1 MKEKLDILNNELDL
15 LFKLL
20 SKYSN
25 EEINFKPSLKKWS
38 IGENMYHLWLTEI
51 TTENYIRKK
60 TSYPKTLIN
69 VSKIARLRLKLLK
82 LIFFIGLKFKAP
94 KIVVDPIPQ
103 NIDLKELKNK
113 WLKSRDSF
121 EMLINNLDT
130 EILKKGV
137 LRHPLAGRIDMDMTL
152 NFLLSHFRHH
162 MKIIHK
168 LEKKLTYEMGRMVRK
183 K

>member
-1 MKEKLDILNNELDL
+1 MREKLESLNKELNL
-15 LFKLL
+15 IFKKL

-51 TTENYIRKK
+51 ATENYIKKK
-60 TSYPKTLIN
+60 TSYPLALIN
-69 VSKIARLRLKLLK
+69 VSKIAKLRLKLLK
-82 LIFFIGLKFKAP
+82 LIFFFGLKFKAP

-113 WLKSRDSF
+113 WLKSRESF
-121 EMLINNLDT
+121 ETLINNLDI
-130 EILKKGV
+130 EILKKGI

-168 LEKKLTYEMGRMVRK
+168 LEKKFNL
-183 K
+183 

>member
-1 MKEKLDILNNELDL
+1 MKEKLENLNKELNL
-15 LFKLL
+15 IFKKL
-20 SKYSN
+20 SKYSS

-60 TSYPKTLIN
+60 TSYPETLIN

-82 LIFFIGLKFKAP
+82 LIFFVGLKFKAP
-94 KIVVDPIPQ
+94 KIVVDPIPL
-103 NIDLKELKNK
+103 NIDLKELKTK

-121 EMLINNLDT
+121 EILINNLDT

-168 LEKKLTYEMGRMVRK
+168 LEKKISL
-183 K
+183 

>member
-1 MKEKLDILNNELDL
+1 MKEKLENLNKELNL
-15 LFKLL
+15 IFKKL
-20 SKYSN
+20 SKYSS

-60 TSYPKTLIN
+60 TSYPETLIN

-82 LIFFIGLKFKAP
+82 LIFFLGLKFKAP

-103 NIDLKELKNK
+103 NIDLKKLKNK

-121 EMLINNLDT
+121 EILINNLDT
-130 EILKKGV
+130 KVLKKGI
-137 LRHPLAGRIDMDMTL
+137 LRHPIAGRIDMNMTL

-162 MKIIHK
+162 IKIIHK
-168 LEKKLTYEMGRMVRK
+168 LDKKINL
-183 K
+183 

>member
-1 MKEKLDILNNELDL
+1 MKEKLENLNNELNL
-15 LFKLL
+15 IFKKL

-60 TSYPKTLIN
+60 TSYPETLIN

-168 LEKKLTYEMGRMVRK
+168 LEKKINL
-183 K
+183 